1 MSTESDHF
9 PDGTSPKRR
18 RRRSSSR
25 SNSTVDRISELT
37 DPLLVYILSFLSIED
52 AIKTQVLSKRWRY
65 LVTELPS
72 LVFRCYH
79 SDSTGRD
86 IGEFADFVD
95 KTLNLFNNCYKLNKF
110 AVDFGY
116 NYDPR
121 IVSKVN
127 MWTRFAA
134 EKGTEVLHLDLHIL
148 EEDIFDEDRYYE
160 LPQHLYSNSSFREL
174 HFSCCIVTPKGVVDW
189 SSLKKLSIGH
199 AILSDEMIETILV
212 GCPVLESL
220 ELYHFYGFNRLH
232 FSNVSLK
239 KLILREHM
247 DHFNIFDYSELEI
260 SAPNLES
267 LEISGCL
274 DGREPRLVNV
284 SSLVDATLTFRRW
297 HAEQSVWEGFEWD
310 QNILTRLLK
319 SLAHVKNIML
329 GNWALQALSIME
341 AKGLA
346 SPPLKCV
353 SLTLDAGINTFVPS
367 KIVLP
372 GIANL
377 LGNSPNLETLVIT
390 MSDPIGY
397 RKHFGRTFTKLCCDT
412 DEKLYWTSQKRTF
425 ECLMLHLRKVKFVGV
440 RWLYCDL
447 NFSFAQFLLENARL
461 LQKMVI
467 DALRDDVKPTAE
479 FRQKLLSFPRSSP
492 NAVVMFY

>member
-9 PDGTSPKRR
+9 PDDTTPKRR
-18 RRRSSSR
+18 RRRST

-65 LVTELPS
+65 LFTELPS

-95 KTLNLFNNCYKLNKF
+95 KTLDLFNNCSKLNKF

-127 MWTRFAA
+127 MWTRLAA
-134 EKGTEVLHLDLHIL
+134 EKGTEVLHLDLHTP
-148 EEDIFDEDRYYE
+148 EEHMFDDLYYE

-174 HFSCCIVTPKGVVDW
+174 HFSRCMVKPKGVVNW
-189 SSLKKLSIGH
+189 SSLKKLSIGY
-199 AILSDEMIETILV
+199 AILNEEMIETILV
-212 GCPVLESL
+212 GSPVLEIL
-220 ELYHFYGFNRLH
+220 ELYYLYGFDRLH
-232 FSNVSLK
+232 FSNASLK

-247 DHFNIFDYSELEI
+247 DHSDFFDYSDLEI

-267 LEISGCL
+267 LEILGSL
-274 DGREPRLVNV
+274 DGRDFRLVDV
-284 SSLVDATLTFRRW
+284 SSLVDATLNFHLRNCHRYDS
-297 HAEQSVWEGFEWD
+297 ESFERN
-310 QNILTRLLK
+310 QNILRRLLE
-319 SLAHVKNIML
+319 SLAHVQNITL
-329 GNWALQALSIME
+329 GNWALQVLSIME
-341 AKGLA
+341 AIGLV

-353 SLTLDAGINTFVPS
+353 SLTLDAGINLLVPS

-390 MSDPIGY
+390 MSSICDSERCG
-397 RKHFGRTFTKLCCDT
+397 KTLTKLCCDI
-412 DEKLYWTSQKRTF
+412 DEKLYWTSKKRTF
-425 ECLMLHLRKVKFVGV
+425 ECLMLHLRTVKFVGV
-440 RWLYCDL
+440 RWLYRD
-447 NFSFAQFLLENARL
+447 FHISFAQFLLENARM

-479 FRQKLLSFPRSSP
+479 VRQKLLRFPRSSP
-492 NAVVMFY
+492 NAIVLFY